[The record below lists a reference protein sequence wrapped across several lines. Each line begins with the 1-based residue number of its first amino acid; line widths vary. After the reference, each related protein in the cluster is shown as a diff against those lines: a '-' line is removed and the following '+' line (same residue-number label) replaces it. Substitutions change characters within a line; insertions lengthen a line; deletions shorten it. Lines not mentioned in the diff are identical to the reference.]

1 MARKLKKT
9 IITCAITGGIHTPTM
24 SDALP
29 CKPEDIAQQALDAA
43 AAGAAIVHLHARDP
57 EDGRPRSDPDLFRQ
71 ILEPIKDGSDVIMN
85 ITTGGALGMTLD
97 QRLAAAATFEPEM
110 SSLNMGSMNFAMH
123 PLAERYQ
130 EWKFGWEKEFLLRS
144 QGNIFANS
152 FTDIKQ
158 ISEKLGK
165 GLGVRFELEC
175 YDVGHLYNL
184 AHAVDNG
191 WLQPP
196 LFIQTIFGVLGGIGP
211 SPENLLF
218 MKRTADSLFGDEY
231 VWSVLA
237 AGRHQI
243 PLTTQAALA
252 GGNVRVGLE
261 DNLYISKG
269 ELAGSNA
276 ALVTKIRGVLEQL
289 GMAIASPDEV
299 RQILKLKGRNQVAV

>member
-1 MARKLKKT
+1 MARQLKKT

-29 CKPEDIAQQALDAA
+29 YKPEDIAQQALDAA

-57 EDGRPRSDPDLFRQ
+57 QDGRPRSDPELFRQ
-71 ILEPIKDGSDVIMN
+71 ILEPIKAGSDAIMN
-85 ITTGGALGMTLD
+85 ITTGGGLGMTLD
-97 QRLAAAATFEPEM
+97 ERLAAATTFAPEM
-110 SSLNMGSMNFAMH
+110 SSLNLGSMNFALH
-123 PLAERYQ
+123 PLADRYT
-130 EWKFGWEKEFLLRS
+130 EWKFDWEQEFLRRS
-144 QGNIFANS
+144 AGNIFANTFS
-152 FTDIKQ
+152 DIRY

-184 AHAVDNG
+184 AHVVDSG
-191 WLQPP
+191 WIEPP
-196 LFIQTIFGVLGGIGP
+196 FFIQTIFGVLGGIGP
-211 SPENLLF
+211 NPENLLY
-218 MKRTADSLFGDEY
+218 MKRTADKLFGDEY

-261 DNLYISKG
+261 DNLYIGKG
-269 ELAGSNA
+269 DLASSNA
-276 ALVTKIRGVLEQL
+276 QLVSKIRTVLEEL
-289 GMAIASPDEV
+289 GMEIATSDEV
-299 RQILKLKGRNQVAV
+299 RQILKLKGKDQVAV